1 MPAQKGNSSFT
12 DTDGRKIFVKL
23 TGMKNIAL
31 RITAVMAAA
40 MTAILPSSAQQYPD
54 GIIDKTVAVVGN
66 EMISISQIE
75 EEVQIMRAQGMAS
88 DRNIRCELL
97 EQMMTSKL
105 FLIQAR
111 LDSLTVNNDMVE
123 AELSNR
129 VDNIRTQLGGDE
141 NVEKYFGKPLYKLR
155 QEWRQTLQDQSLT
168 QQMQQNVASSA
179 PEMTPFDVQEYV
191 DATDSLDLPVVP
203 IKYQLSQICIYPDR
217 EAANLA
223 VKDRLLA
230 IRERIMNGE
239 KFAVL
244 ARIYSQ
250 DPGSARRG
258 GELGMASKSVF
269 WPAFSDAAMALKP
282 GIVSQIVETPDGF
295 HIIEVLEKKGDM
307 FNARHILMKPE
318 YTADDMEKAFKTL
331 DSLKTE
337 LQNGAVSFDLAAR
350 FYSQDPSTRTNGGQ
364 MSDPN
369 TGSSYFEID
378 QLKPEDYNA
387 IKDLKEGEISAP
399 FESRDNE
406 GRSGNTVYK
415 IVKVDKIIPAHT
427 ASFEEDYNLLMEQA
441 KNELAMKAIDD
452 FIDGKLATTYIVI
465 DPLFKDC
472 YFEHDG
478 WYTKFRETE

>member
-1 MPAQKGNSSFT
+1 
-12 DTDGRKIFVKL
+12 
-23 TGMKNIAL
+23 
-31 RITAVMAAA
+31 
-40 MTAILPSSAQQYPD
+40 MTASGKRRLKKFNTMNKITEISAVVLAVLAMQVPVSAQQYPD
-54 GIIDKTVAVVGN
+54 GMIDKTVAVVGN
-66 EMISISQIE
+66 EMISISQLE
-75 EEVQIMRAQGMAS
+75 QEVQVMRAQGMAS

-97 EQMMTSKL
+97 EQMMISKL
-105 FLIQAR
+105 FLMQAR
-111 LDSLTVNNDMVE
+111 IDSLTVNNDMVE
-123 AELSNR
+123 SELRNR

-141 NVEKYFGKPLYKLR
+141 NVEKYFNKPLYKLR

-179 PEMTPFDVQEYV
+179 PEMTPYDVQKYV
-191 DATDSLDLPVVP
+191 ETTDSLDLPIVP

-239 KFAVL
+239 KFSVL

-250 DPGSARRG
+250 DEGSARRG

-269 WPAFSDAAMALKP
+269 WPAFSDAAMSLKP

-295 HIIEVLEKKGDM
+295 HIIEVIEKKGDM

-318 YTADDMEKAFKTL
+318 YTEEDRTKAFKTL

-350 FYSQDPSTRTNGGQ
+350 FYSQDPATRTNGGQ
-364 MSDPN
+364 MADPN

-387 IKDLKEGEISAP
+387 IKDLKEGDISAP

-415 IVKVDKIIPAHT
+415 IIKVDKILPAHT
-427 ASFEEDYNLLMEQA
+427 ASFTEDYNLLSEQA
-441 KNELAMKAIDD
+441 QNERAMDAIGE
-452 FIDGKLATTYIVI
+452 FIKEKIDETYIII
-465 DPLFKDC
+465 DPIFKDC
-472 YFEHDG
+472 PYEHEG
-478 WYTKFRETE
+478 WASKIRTAE